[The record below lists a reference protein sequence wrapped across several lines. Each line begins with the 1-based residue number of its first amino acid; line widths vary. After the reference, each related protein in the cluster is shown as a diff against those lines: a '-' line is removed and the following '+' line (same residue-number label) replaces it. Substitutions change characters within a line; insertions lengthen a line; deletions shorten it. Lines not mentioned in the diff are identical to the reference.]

1 MNPDRSQPKT
11 VARACLFELNEVLFA
26 VPGQYTRQVHTLDK
40 ITRVPRAPIDLL
52 GLFAVRGQI
61 YPLVR
66 LERTLGLK
74 TSQTEAKLAV
84 QIEFEGKHMV
94 FVIDEVIGFNPVPA
108 QLEPVS
114 DARFSALT
122 LGQVLVAGRVVNVL
136 DVAKVVQSLAAR
148 IDGRELAQ
156 A

>member
-1 MNPDRSQPKT
+1 MNSNLGKT
-11 VARACLFELNEVLFA
+11 KALARACLFELNEVLFA
-26 VPGQYTRQVHTLDK
+26 VPGQYTRQIHTLEN
-40 ITRVPRAPIDLL
+40 ITRVPRAPQDLL

-61 YPLVR
+61 FPLVR
-66 LERTLGLK
+66 IERTLGLK
-74 TSQTEAKLAV
+74 TNTNDAKLAV

-94 FVIDEVIGFNPVPA
+94 FVIDEVVGFNPVPA
-108 QLEPVS
+108 ELEPVL

-122 LGQVLVAGRVVNVL
+122 LGQALVAGRVVNVL
-136 DVAKVVQSLAAR
+136 DVAKLVYGLAAR

>member
-1 MNPDRSQPKT
+1 MNANLSKT
-11 VARACLFELNEVLFA
+11 KALARACLFELGDVLFA
-26 VPGQYTRQVHTLDK
+26 VPGQYTRQIHTLQT

-66 LERTLGLK
+66 IERTLGLPSK
-74 TSQTEAKLAV
+74 DTEAKLAV
-84 QIEFEGKHMV
+84 QIEFESKHMV
-94 FVIDEVIGFNPVPA
+94 FVIDAVVGFNPVSA
-108 QLEPVS
+108 QLEPVL

-122 LGQVLVAGRVVNVL
+122 LGQALVDGRIVNLL
-136 DVAKVVQSLAAR
+136 DVAKVVRALSAR

>member
-1 MNPDRSQPKT
+1 MNSNLGKPKT
-11 VARACLFELNEVLFA
+11 QARACLFELDDVLFA
-26 VPGQYTRQVHTLDK
+26 VPGQFTRQIHTLQT
-40 ITRVPRAPIDLL
+40 ITRVPRAPQDLL

-61 YPLVR
+61 FPLVR
-66 LERTLGLK
+66 IERTLGLK
-74 TSQTEAKLAV
+74 TNSSEPKLAV
-84 QIEFEGKHMV
+84 QIEFEGKHMA
-94 FVIDEVIGFNPVPA
+94 FVIDAVVGFDYVPS
-108 QLEPVS
+108 QLEPVI

-136 DVAKVVQSLAAR
+136 DIAKLVYGLAAR

>member
-1 MNPDRSQPKT
+1 MNSNLNKPK
-11 VARACLFELNEVLFA
+11 VLARACLFELDDVLFA
-26 VPGQYTRQVHTLDK
+26 VPGQYTRQIHTLEN

-61 YPLVR
+61 FPLVR
-66 LERTLGLK
+66 IERTLGLK
-74 TSQTEAKLAV
+74 ENNTEAKLAV
-84 QIEFEGKHMV
+84 QIEFESRHIV
-94 FVIDEVIGFNPVPA
+94 FVIDAVVGFNPVPA
-108 QLEPVS
+108 QLEPVL

-122 LGQVLVAGRVVNVL
+122 LGQALVDGRVVNVL
-136 DVAKVVQSLAAR
+136 DVAKVVQSLSAR

>member
-1 MNPDRSQPKT
+1 MNSVPSKPQT
-11 VARACLFELNEVLFA
+11 LARACLFELENVLFA
-26 VPGQYTRQVHTLDK
+26 VPGQYTRQIHTLENF
-40 ITRVPRAPIDLL
+40 TRVPRAPQDLL

-61 YPLVR
+61 FPLVR
-66 LERTLGLK
+66 IEPILGLNAN
-74 TSQTEAKLAV
+74 TSEAKLAV

-94 FVIDEVIGFNPVPA
+94 FVIDVVVGFDYVPPK
-108 QLEPVS
+108 LEPVL
-114 DARFSALT
+114 DGRFSALM
-122 LGQVLVAGRVVNVL
+122 LGQVVVAGRVANVL

>member
-1 MNPDRSQPKT
+1 MNSALNKPKT
-11 VARACLFELNEVLFA
+11 QARACLFELDDVLFA
-26 VPGQYTRQVHTLDK
+26 VPGQYTRQIHTLET
-40 ITRVPRAPIDLL
+40 ITRVPRAPTDLL

-61 YPLVR
+61 FPLVR
-66 LERTLGLK
+66 IERVLELK
-74 TSQTEAKLAV
+74 TGTSEPKLAV
-84 QIEFEGKHMV
+84 QIEFEAKHMA
-94 FVIDEVIGFNPVPA
+94 FVIDTVVGFDDVPS
-108 QLEPVS
+108 QLEPVI

-136 DVAKVVQSLAAR
+136 DVAKLVQSLAAR

>member
-1 MNPDRSQPKT
+1 MNSNLSKPKAQ
-11 VARACLFELNEVLFA
+11 ARACLFELDEVLFA
-26 VPGQYTRQVHTLDK
+26 VPGQYTRQIHTLEN

-61 YPLVR
+61 FPLVR
-66 LERTLGLK
+66 IERTLGLK
-74 TSQTEAKLAV
+74 TSQTDAKLAV

-94 FVIDEVIGFNPVPA
+94 FVIDEVVGFNPISA
-108 QLEPVS
+108 QLEPVL
-114 DARFSALT
+114 DGRFSAVT
-122 LGQVLVAGRVVNVL
+122 LGQVLVDGRMVNVL